1 MSDQALAELVSATV
15 VAIAIA
21 NLLMLTLSEHL
32 VAAVS
37 VQRRARG
44 RKKLNTDRQP
54 RLVTGLARKTAA
66 SGTESRSQRTCA

>member
-1 MSDQALAELVSATV
+1 
-15 VAIAIA
+15 
-21 NLLMLTLSEHL
+21 MLTLSEHL